1 MPGIW
6 SVLRDGGPW
15 ILAVALV
22 ITGVSGLAFALS
34 RGFLVRGAEVD
45 RIERRIEKDTDRVI
59 DLYKEQ
65 IKALT
70 ATIATKDATIEKLTE
85 QNGKLLA
92 GNAVATEALDKIV
105 KEAEKRGHLPT

>member
-1 MPGIW
+1 MAGLWP
-6 SVLRDGGPW
+6 VLREGGPW
-15 ILAVALV
+15 FGLLFLALAGVA
-22 ITGVSGLAFALS
+22 GFAFALS
-34 RGFLVRGAEVD
+34 RGILLRGSEVD

-70 ATIATKDATIEKLTE
+70 ATIVTKDATIEKLTE

-105 KEAEKRGHLPT
+105 KEAERRGHLST